1 MKLTSIKVTIKAI
14 SGFLGWLFY
23 FVGLVKT
30 KKLLAELL
38 YYSLAEIQTPDCG
51 F

>member
-1 MKLTSIKVTIKAI
+1 MNAI
-14 SGFLGWLFY
+14 LQFSGWLFS
-23 FVGLVKT
+23 FLQVRKT